1 MFSEILNFKIRQFKR
16 FDGGWGSLDKKTG
29 KWNGMFSNLI
39 NGEADLAS
47 VPFTICCYRSEAVDF
62 IWTLSHDWLGFSIKS
77 IIFKYILN
85 SFSLSPTAS

>member
-16 FDGGWGSLDKKTG
+16 FDGGWGSLNKETG

-39 NGEADLAS
+39 NDEADLAT

-62 IWTLSHDWLGFSIKS
+62 IWTLSHDYLGFSIKS
-77 IIFKYILN
+77 IVFKYILDRDVYRVGHM
-85 SFSLSPTAS
+85 